1 MDGKTAF
8 ATILEREGVD
18 VVFCFPNNIL
28 IDACAAAGIRPIISR
43 MERTAVNMADAYSR
57 VNNGNKNGV
66 VLVQGGPGIEN
77 AFSGVAQAYADS
89 SPLLMVPNH
98 PGTRRHGM
106 SSDFNAARN
115 YEGVTKW
122 SDSANHADRIPELMR
137 RAYTQLRTGRPYP
150 VLVEMPNDVLA
161 TEISEEQFHYQPQ
174 RKRRSAGDPRDVSR
188 VAELLVNAR
197 RPVIYA
203 GQGVLYAEATPELV
217 ELAELLNA
225 PTMTTTLGKSG
236 FPENHPLA
244 LGAGGNTGTKMVGDF
259 LAKSDVVFGI
269 GTSFQK
275 TLASAP
281 VPAGK
286 TVIQSTIDE
295 KDLNG
300 EYPLEEIIV
309 GDAKLVLGQL
319 IEEVKDRL
327 GADGR
332 RGDESV
338 AAEIRQVRQE
348 WLAEWMPRLS
358 SNDAPISPYR
368 VVYELNARLDKAN
381 SIVTHDSGNPRDQI
395 VPFYAATT
403 PRGYIGWG
411 NSTQLGSGLGYAMGA
426 KVAFPEKT
434 CVNLMGDVAVGM
446 AGTDFETAAREQLG
460 IITVIVNNGAMGGY
474 EKNIPI
480 ATERY
485 RTKYVTGE
493 YAAMAASL
501 GAHTEYVTDPNEV
514 GPAIERAKAISAT
527 GQPCVLEIITR
538 EEPVFSQYYR

>member
-1 MDGKTAF
+1 MDGKTAV
-8 ATILEREGVD
+8 ANILGQEGVD

-66 VLVQGGPGIEN
+66 CIVQGGPGIEN

-89 SPLLMVPNH
+89 SPILMIPGH

-106 SSDFNAARN
+106 SSDFDASRN
-115 YEGVTKW
+115 YQGVTKW
-122 SDSANHADRIPELMR
+122 ADFVNYAERVPELMR
-137 RAYTQLRTGRPYP
+137 RAYTQLRTGRPRP
-150 VLVEMPNDVLA
+150 VLLEMPNDVLA
-161 TEISEEQFHYQPQ
+161 GEISEEQFHYKPQ
-174 RKRRSAGDPRDVSR
+174 EKRRSAGDPRDVSR
-188 VAELLVNAR
+188 VAELLINAR

-203 GQGVLYAEATPELV
+203 GQGVLYSEATTELV

-244 LGAGGNTGTKMVGDF
+244 LGTGGNTCTRMVGEF

-269 GTSFQK
+269 GTSFQR

-286 TVIQSTIDE
+286 TIIQSTIDE

-300 EYPLEEIIV
+300 EYPLEEMII

-327 GADGR
+327 GAEGR
-332 RGDESV
+332 RGDASV
-338 AAEIRQVRQE
+338 SAEIRQVRQE
-348 WLAEWMPRLS
+348 WIAEWMPRLS

-411 NSTQLGSGLGYAMGA
+411 NSTQLGTGLGYALGA

-485 RTKYVTGE
+485 RSKYVTGE
-493 YAAMAASL
+493 YARMAESL
-501 GAHTEYVTDPNEV
+501 GAYAERVTDPAEV
-514 GPAIERAKAISAT
+514 GPSIERAKAISTT

>member
-1 MDGKTAF
+1 M
-8 ATILEREGVD
+8 
-18 VVFCFPNNIL
+18 
-28 IDACAAAGIRPIISR
+28 
-43 MERTAVNMADAYSR
+43 
-57 VNNGNKNGV
+57 
-66 VLVQGGPGIEN
+66 
-77 AFSGVAQAYADS
+77 
-89 SPLLMVPNH
+89 
-98 PGTRRHGM
+98 
-106 SSDFNAARN
+106 
-115 YEGVTKW
+115 
-122 SDSANHADRIPELMR
+122 
-137 RAYTQLRTGRPYP
+137 
-150 VLVEMPNDVLA
+150 
-161 TEISEEQFHYQPQ
+161 
-174 RKRRSAGDPRDVSR
+174 
-188 VAELLVNAR
+188 
-197 RPVIYA
+197 
-203 GQGVLYAEATPELV
+203 
-217 ELAELLNA
+217 
-225 PTMTTTLGKSG
+225 
-236 FPENHPLA
+236 
-244 LGAGGNTGTKMVGDF
+244 
-259 LAKSDVVFGI
+259 
-269 GTSFQK
+269 
-275 TLASAP
+275 
-281 VPAGK
+281 
-286 TVIQSTIDE
+286 IQSTIDE

-309 GDAKLVLGQL
+309 GDAKFVLAQL

-338 AAEIRQVRQE
+338 AAEIRQVRLE
-348 WLAEWMPRLS
+348 WIAEWMPRLS

-514 GPAIERAKAISAT
+514 GPAIERAKEISAT

>member
-122 SDSANHADRIPELMR
+122 ADSANHADRIPELMR

-161 TEISEEQFHYQPQ
+161 AEISEEQFHYQPQ

-309 GDAKLVLGQL
+309 GDARLVLAQL

-348 WLAEWMPRLS
+348 WLAE
-358 SNDAPISPYR
+358 
-368 VVYELNARLDKAN
+368 
-381 SIVTHDSGNPRDQI
+381 
-395 VPFYAATT
+395 
-403 PRGYIGWG
+403 
-411 NSTQLGSGLGYAMGA
+411 
-426 KVAFPEKT
+426 
-434 CVNLMGDVAVGM
+434 
-446 AGTDFETAAREQLG
+446 
-460 IITVIVNNGAMGGY
+460 
-474 EKNIPI
+474 
-480 ATERY
+480 
-485 RTKYVTGE
+485 
-493 YAAMAASL
+493 
-501 GAHTEYVTDPNEV
+501 
-514 GPAIERAKAISAT
+514 
-527 GQPCVLEIITR
+527 
-538 EEPVFSQYYR
+538 

>member
-1 MDGKTAF
+1 MDGKA
-8 ATILEREGVD
+8 AVANILGQESVD

-66 VLVQGGPGIEN
+66 CIVQGGPGIEN

-89 SPLLMVPNH
+89 SPLLMIPGH
-98 PGTRRHGM
+98 PGTKRHGM
-106 SSDFNAARN
+106 SSDFDASRN
-115 YEGVTKW
+115 YQGVTKW
-122 SDSANHADRIPELMR
+122 ADYVNYTERIPEMMR

-150 VLVEMPNDVLA
+150 VLLEMPNDVLSG
-161 TEISEEQFHYQPQ
+161 EISEEQFHYKAQE
-174 RKRRSAGDPRDVSR
+174 KRRSAGDPRDVSR
-188 VAELLVNAR
+188 VAEILVKAR
-197 RPVIYA
+197 RPVLYA
-203 GQGVLYAEATPELV
+203 GQGVLYSEATPELV
-217 ELAELLNA
+217 ELAELLSA
-225 PTMTTTLGKSG
+225 PTMTTTLGKSA

-244 LGAGGNTGTKMVGDF
+244 LGTGGNTCTRMVGDF
-259 LAKSDVVFGI
+259 LAASDVVFGI
-269 GTSFQK
+269 GTSFQR

-281 VPAGK
+281 VPVGK
-286 TVIQSTIDE
+286 TIVQSTIDE

-300 EYPLEEIIV
+300 EYALEEMIV

-327 GADGR
+327 GPEGR

-338 AAEIRQVRQE
+338 AAEIRQVRQA
-348 WLAEWMPRLS
+348 WIAEWMPRLS
-358 SNDAPISPYR
+358 SNDTPISPYR

-395 VPFYAATT
+395 VPFYTATT

-411 NSTQLGSGLGYAMGA
+411 NSTQLGTGLGYALGA
-426 KVAFPEKT
+426 KVAFPDKT

-446 AGTDFETAAREQLG
+446 AGTDFETAAREKLG

-474 EKNIPI
+474 EKNIPV
-480 ATERY
+480 AVERY
-485 RTKYVTGE
+485 GSKYVTGE
-493 YAAMAASL
+493 YARMAESL
-501 GAHTEYVTDPNEV
+501 GAYAEKITDPGEV
-514 GPAIERAKAISAT
+514 GPAIERAKEISAT

>member
-8 ATILEREGVD
+8 ANILAREGVD

-57 VNNGNKNGV
+57 VNNGDKNGV

-77 AFSGVAQAYADS
+77 AFSRVAQAYADS

-106 SSDFNAARN
+106 SSDFDAARN

-122 SDSANHADRIPELMR
+122 AGSSQPHRAHTGVDASRVHATPHRP
-137 RAYTQLRTGRPYP
+137 AQPGTGRNAQRRPGR
-150 VLVEMPNDVLA
+150 
-161 TEISEEQFHYQPQ
+161 EISEEQFHYLPQ
-174 RKRRSAGDPRDVSR
+174 QKRRSAGDPRDISR
-188 VAELLVNAR
+188 VAELLVNSR

-244 LGAGGNTGTKMVGDF
+244 LGAGGNTGTKMVGEF

-281 VPAGK
+281 VPSGK

-300 EYPLEEIIV
+300 EYPLDEIIV

-327 GADGR
+327 GEKRPAR
-332 RGDESV
+332 R
-338 AAEIRQVRQE
+338 
-348 WLAEWMPRLS
+348 
-358 SNDAPISPYR
+358 
-368 VVYELNARLDKAN
+368 
-381 SIVTHDSGNPRDQI
+381 
-395 VPFYAATT
+395 
-403 PRGYIGWG
+403 
-411 NSTQLGSGLGYAMGA
+411 
-426 KVAFPEKT
+426 
-434 CVNLMGDVAVGM
+434 
-446 AGTDFETAAREQLG
+446 
-460 IITVIVNNGAMGGY
+460 
-474 EKNIPI
+474 
-480 ATERY
+480 
-485 RTKYVTGE
+485 
-493 YAAMAASL
+493 
-501 GAHTEYVTDPNEV
+501 
-514 GPAIERAKAISAT
+514 
-527 GQPCVLEIITR
+527 
-538 EEPVFSQYYR
+538 

>member
-1 MDGKTAF
+1 MDGKTAV
-8 ATILEREGVD
+8 ANILGQEGVD

-66 VLVQGGPGIEN
+66 CIVQGGPGIEN

-89 SPLLMVPNH
+89 SPILMIPGH
-98 PGTRRHGM
+98 PGIRRRGM
-106 SSDFNAARN
+106 SSDFDASRN
-115 YEGVTKW
+115 YQGVTKW
-122 SDSANHADRIPELMR
+122 ADFVNYTERVPEMMQ

-150 VLVEMPNDVLA
+150 VLLEMPNDVLA
-161 TEISEEQFHYQPQ
+161 GEISEEQFHYKPQ
-174 RKRRSAGDPRDVSR
+174 EKRRSAGDPRDVSR
-188 VAELLVNAR
+188 VAELLINAR

-203 GQGVLYAEATPELV
+203 GQGVLYSEATTELV

-244 LGAGGNTGTKMVGDF
+244 LGAGGNTCTRMVGEF

-269 GTSFQK
+269 GTSFQR

-286 TVIQSTIDE
+286 TIIQSTIDE

-300 EYPLEEIIV
+300 EYPLEEMII

-327 GADGR
+327 GPEGR
-332 RGDESV
+332 RGDASV
-338 AAEIRQVRQE
+338 SAEIRQVRQE
-348 WLAEWMPRLS
+348 WIAEWMPRLS

-395 VPFYAATT
+395 VPFYAATPP
-403 PRGYIGWG
+403 PRLHP
-411 NSTQLGSGLGYAMGA
+411 LGKLHPTGHRPWLRPGRQGSLPR
-426 KVAFPEKT
+426 K
-434 CVNLMGDVAVGM
+434 NL
-446 AGTDFETAAREQLG
+446 R
-460 IITVIVNNGAMGGY
+460 
-474 EKNIPI
+474 
-480 ATERY
+480 
-485 RTKYVTGE
+485 
-493 YAAMAASL
+493 
-501 GAHTEYVTDPNEV
+501 
-514 GPAIERAKAISAT
+514 
-527 GQPCVLEIITR
+527 
-538 EEPVFSQYYR
+538 